1 MSATHTDLPGAAET
15 DWQCRDDAKHMS
27 TIASQD
33 TVLTVQWVAIVV
45 VALRH
50 THAKLMQH
58 TNRMDIAF
66 AGSSAH
72 SIGAEAFG
80 DMAAFSSQKGCCH
93 CVRTLKS
100 VLQGGA
106 LPPVGAVWIG
116 LGSQKK
122 VDHLVMPFG
131 SRQVQ
136 G

>member
-1 MSATHTDLPGAAET
+1 M
-15 DWQCRDDAKHMS
+15 
-27 TIASQD
+27 
-33 TVLTVQWVAIVV
+33 QWVAIVV
-45 VALRH
+45 IALRQIR
-50 THAKLMQH
+50 AKFMQH
-58 TNRMDIAF
+58 TNCRDIAL

-72 SIGAEAFG
+72 SIAAEAFG
-80 DMAAFSSQKGCCH
+80 DMAAFGSEKGCCP

-106 LPPVGAVWIG
+106 LPPVGAVWVG

-122 VDHLVMPFG
+122 LDHLVMPFG